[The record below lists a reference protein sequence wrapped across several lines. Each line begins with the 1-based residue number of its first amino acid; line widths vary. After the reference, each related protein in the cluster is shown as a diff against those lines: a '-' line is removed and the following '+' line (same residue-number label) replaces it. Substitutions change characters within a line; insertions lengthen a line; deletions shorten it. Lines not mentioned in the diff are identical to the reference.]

1 MRRVVFASHGN
12 LSVGM
17 KDTVQRIAG
26 PALAIDTL
34 AAFTDDV
41 PLPAMVADVLD
52 NTVPGQEVLVFTD
65 LLGGSVNQ
73 AFLPYIQRPGVFVV
87 SGMFLG
93 LVLELVL
100 LPAPLTR
107 EAIDAAIEK
116 AKGGVLGMWNAN
128 GEAAR
133 DDE

>member
-1 MRRVVFASHGN
+1 LASHGN

-17 KDTVQRIAG
+17 KDTVQQIAG
-26 PALAIDTL
+26 SSVAIDTV

-41 PLPAMVADVLD
+41 PLPAMVANVLD
-52 NTVPGQEVLVFTD
+52 DIPPGQEVLVFTD

-73 AFLPYIQRPGVFVV
+73 AFLPYAHRPGLFIV

-93 LVLELVL
+93 LVLELIL

-107 EAIDAAIEK
+107 DAIDGAIDR
-116 AKGGVLGMWNAN
+116 AKSGVIGVWNVN
-128 GEAAR
+128 GEAAK